1 MAHRQTNRGRVECI
15 LTPVR
20 EGGPRRGIAHRCAT
34 RGSFRDP
41 NGDDAPGLAPP
52 DLRRRREA
60 QLVEMQEESAR
71 LSTNGSL
78 VVATRSAQC
87 FEIDRS
93 DVVMAAVRKVVGP
106 TGSRARWMSSK
117 FQYLSSN
124 ECSVLSEHSMRRCP

>member
-1 MAHRQTNRGRVECI
+1 MHFEPGAKE
-15 LTPVR
+15 
-20 EGGPRRGIAHRCAT
+20 GPRRGIAHRCAT
-34 RGSFRDP
+34 RSSFRDP
-41 NGDDAPGLAPP
+41 NGDDAPGLGPP
-52 DLRRRREA
+52 DLSRRREA

-78 VVATRSAQC
+78 VVATRWAHC

-117 FQYLSSN
+117 FQ
-124 ECSVLSEHSMRRCP
+124 